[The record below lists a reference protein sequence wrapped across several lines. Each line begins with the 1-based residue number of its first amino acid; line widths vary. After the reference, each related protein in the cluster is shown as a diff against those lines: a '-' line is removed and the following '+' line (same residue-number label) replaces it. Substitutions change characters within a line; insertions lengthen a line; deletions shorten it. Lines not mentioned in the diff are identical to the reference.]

1 MELARGRVA
10 VVTGAASGIGLALAE
25 RFARD
30 GLNVVLADV
39 DETALK
45 LAADRVAGVGVETLA
60 VVTDVSNEAAVTA
73 LASAALERFGA
84 VHVVCNNAG
93 VASMA
98 DPWFGPIST
107 WEWVLGVNLWGVIH
121 GVRTFLPILAGQG
134 EGHIVNTASIAG
146 LVPGFGPSYDA
157 SKHAVV
163 ALTEDLYNTL
173 RQVGLPIGVSVLC
186 PGWVRTKIMDADR
199 NWPDRLG
206 DAPPPGMGTEIVE
219 PHVRRAVDEGTPP
232 AMVADLVADAVQ
244 ANRFWVFPNPEFV
257 DVAVRR
263 WHGIADGDNPE
274 LEVDVPG
281 LPPAAELNAEVRAL
295 LNPPAT

>member
-1 MELARGRVA
+1 MELVRGRVA

-84 VHVVCNNAG
+84 VHLVCNNAG

-98 DPWFGPIST
+98 DPWFGPLST

-121 GVRTFLPILAGQG
+121 GVRAFLPILAGQG
-134 EGHIVNTASIAG
+134 DGHIVNTASIAG

-163 ALTEDLYNTL
+163 ALTEDLYRTL
-173 RQVGLPIGVSVLC
+173 QQVGLPIGVSVLC
-186 PGWVRTKIMDADR
+186 PGWVRTNIMDADR

-281 LPPAAELNAEVRAL
+281 LPPAAQLNAEVRAL